1 MTNDRTALLA
11 SAAHDGALM
20 GVRAG
25 SLLIENDAKGYS
37 PVRTGNNRRSI
48 HSDVVDGGSVIS
60 AKIGPSTDYGIYLEF
75 GTRRMAPRPFMRP
88 AFEGNRD
95 NVTAAI
101 KSNVQS
107 AIIAALGGGR

>member
-11 SAAHDGALM
+11 SAAFLDGGALM

-25 SLLIENDAKGYS
+25 SLLIESDAKGYS

-88 AFEGNRD
+88 LK
-95 NVTAAI
+95 AI
-101 KSNVQS
+101 
-107 AIIAALGGGR
+107 ATT